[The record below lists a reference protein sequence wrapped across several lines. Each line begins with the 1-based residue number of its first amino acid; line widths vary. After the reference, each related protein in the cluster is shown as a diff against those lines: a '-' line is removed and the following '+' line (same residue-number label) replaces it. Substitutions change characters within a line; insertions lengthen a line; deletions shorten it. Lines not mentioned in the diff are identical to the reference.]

1 MNRERTGTGARTRAH
16 ARLWMAVLA
25 ASLSATAAA
34 AEAPPAP
41 REVRALWVV
50 RTSITSPEA
59 VRQVVEDA
67 RRAGVNTLIV
77 QVRGRGDAYYRG
89 RWEPRS
95 AALEDQPA
103 DFDPL
108 AETIKAAKKAD
119 IAVHAWLNTH
129 LLANL
134 ADLPAQ
140 PEHVYNAHPEWLAV
154 PRRAAAE
161 LYAMDPAD
169 PRYRERIVAAS
180 KEDTREL
187 EGVYTAPSH
196 PAVKE
201 HVYRVFL
208 DVVENYDVDGV
219 HFDYVRFP
227 SPDFDYSRTALDRF
241 RAAMD
246 PTLGDEERRLLGGLV
261 QTRPLVYVD
270 LFPQAWERFRRDQ
283 ITDLVERI
291 STGVKARK
299 PKVLVSAAVFA
310 SDEDAFARRF
320 QDWKAWLERGLLDV
334 VCPMAYTADTEIW
347 KRQIAIA
354 RGFSFG
360 RAVWAG
366 IGAYRQPPEG
376 ALEKIELGRRIGVDG
391 FVLFSYGD
399 VTRPSERAPAGDY
412 LQRIGKAA
420 FSSTP

>member
-1 MNRERTGTGARTRAH
+1 MNGERTGRGTLA
-16 ARLWMAVLA
+16 AVLA
-25 ASLSATAAA
+25 AGLWAAAAA
-34 AEAPPAP
+34 AEPSAPP

-59 VRQVVEDA
+59 VGRVVEDA

-95 AALEDQPA
+95 A

-108 AETIKAAKKAD
+108 AETIKAAKKAN

-201 HVYRVFL
+201 HVYQVFL

-291 STGVKARK
+291 ATGVKARK

-310 SDEDAFARRF
+310 NDEDAFARRF

-334 VCPMAYTADTEIW
+334 VCPMAYTPDTEIW

-376 ALEKIELGRRIGVDG
+376 TLEKIELGRRIGVDG

-399 VTRPSERAPAGDY
+399 VTQPSERAPAGDY
-412 LQRIGKAA
+412 LRRIGTAA
-420 FSSTP
+420 FSAAP

>member
-1 MNRERTGTGARTRAH
+1 
-16 ARLWMAVLA
+16 
-25 ASLSATAAA
+25 
-34 AEAPPAP
+34 
-41 REVRALWVV
+41 
-50 RTSITSPEA
+50 
-59 VRQVVEDA
+59 
-67 RRAGVNTLIV
+67 
-77 QVRGRGDAYYRG
+77 
-89 RWEPRS
+89 
-95 AALEDQPA
+95 
-103 DFDPL
+103 
-108 AETIKAAKKAD
+108 
-119 IAVHAWLNTH
+119 
-129 LLANL
+129 
-134 ADLPAQ
+134 
-140 PEHVYNAHPEWLAV
+140 
-154 PRRAAAE
+154 
-161 LYAMDPAD
+161 MDPAD
-169 PRYRERIVAAS
+169 PKYRERIVAAS

-241 RAAMD
+241 RAAVD

-261 QTRPLVYVD
+261 QMRPLVYVD
-270 LFPQAWERFRRDQ
+270 LFPQAWERFRREQ

-291 STGVKARK
+291 ATGVKARK

-310 SDEDAFARRF
+310 NDEDAYTRRF

-334 VCPMAYTADTEIW
+334 VCPMAYTADTEVW

-412 LQRIGKAA
+412 LQRVGKAA
-420 FSSTP
+420 FSAP